1 MAEGVLF
8 DLAGSLIEMLGS
20 AAFEEARL
28 LYGVKDEFQKLVGT
42 IEVIKGVLLDAEEK
56 MVVDNQVKA
65 WLKRLGDIFIVA
77 DDLVDKFHTEPLQR
91 RVMSGNKFTRQVR
104 VFFSSSNQLVFR
116 FKMGHQIKEIREKLE
131 DIRAISNNFQLT
143 IRPIEMIDVRGS
155 SMRETYSYV
164 REEEVIGRE
173 DEKREIIQKLVE
185 MDFGEDVSFIPIIGI
200 GGLGKTT
207 LAQYVFNDEKVQKHF
222 EPKMWVCVS
231 DVFDVKLLVGKIL
244 KSYTTGSLENLQNE
258 LRSRLSGKKYLLVLD
273 DVWNENGEEWHKLEM
288 LLKCGG
294 KGSRVLV
301 TTRSEMVAR
310 ITQSTVGPIKVKGLS
325 EDMSWSLF
333 KRMTFKKGQE
343 PVEGSKEM
351 ELGMEVVKKCKGVP
365 LAIRTI
371 GRLLQQRLWQS
382 GDPQKELSRF
392 LNSEFA
398 KIDQNENDILP
409 TLKLSYNHL
418 PPHLKHCFA
427 YCRIIPKDHE
437 IDVRELV
444 RLWMTQGF
452 IKCSDNK
459 NQSLEDIGYE
469 YFINLLW
476 RSFFQEPQTDEF
488 GDIRT
493 CKMHDLMHDLAIKA
507 AGSNSVIIDQ
517 NPKISNEK
525 CLHVSLVNFDFD
537 LEPNN
542 SLEIF
547 EFFSQ
552 QKRLRTLLLYN
563 CVRLSFSK
571 LENFLS
577 NFKCLRAL
585 GVPSLNIEVL
595 PRNLC
600 ELEHLRYLNLS
611 RNSHLKELPSSLIRL
626 QNLQTLNLKNCNR
639 LVRLPQNMKKLVNL
653 RHLMIEGCDGL
664 REMPPEFGYMSSL
677 HTLDRFV
684 ASESSEFHEL
694 KNLINNLHGSL
705 SIERLRHTTNY
716 SASKTTSK
724 RVICEGK
731 HNLQS
736 LTLNWNLGDDNNYN
750 MVEND
755 EMSIEGLQPP
765 SNLKVLHVWGFMGVR
780 FGGWLSSLDNLVK
793 LKLYWCK
800 KCHYFPKLDQLHSL
814 ELLSIFGVEA
824 EYMCSS
830 AEDDDFDANL
840 FFPSLVTLQIEYCF
854 NLKWWWWKKE
864 VDGNNIRSFPR
875 LSNLVIT
882 DCPNLTSMPLF
893 PTMAKVELR
902 TSSSMALEDTF
913 KMLRGSKA
921 HNTHPNISLLSSIQI
936 IYCEDLTSIMGI
948 DNLPS
953 LVSITIQYCPNLT
966 TLLEGIDNLPALKDI
981 DIKLCHN
988 LTSVLEG
995 VDTLPSLTS
1004 ICIEQCRNLTSVLV
1018 GIDNLPSLES
1028 VNIFNCPNLTSV
1040 LEGIDNLPSL
1050 KSIYIRDCPN
1060 LTSFPG
1066 NFRKMWGSIIMD
1078 CPKLE
1083 ER

>member
-77 DDLVDKFHTEPLQR
+77 DDLVDK
-91 RVMSGNKFTRQVR
+91 
-104 VFFSSSNQLVFR
+104 
-116 FKMGHQIKEIREKLE
+116 
-131 DIRAISNNFQLT
+131 
-143 IRPIEMIDVRGS
+143 
-155 SMRETYSYV
+155 
-164 REEEVIGRE
+164 
-173 DEKREIIQKLVE
+173 
-185 MDFGEDVSFIPIIGI
+185 
-200 GGLGKTT
+200 
-207 LAQYVFNDEKVQKHF
+207 
-222 EPKMWVCVS
+222 
-231 DVFDVKLLVGKIL
+231 
-244 KSYTTGSLENLQNE
+244 
-258 LRSRLSGKKYLLVLD
+258 
-273 DVWNENGEEWHKLEM
+273 
-288 LLKCGG
+288 
-294 KGSRVLV
+294 
-301 TTRSEMVAR
+301 
-310 ITQSTVGPIKVKGLS
+310 
-325 EDMSWSLF
+325 
-333 KRMTFKKGQE
+333 
-343 PVEGSKEM
+343 
-351 ELGMEVVKKCKGVP
+351 
-365 LAIRTI
+365 
-371 GRLLQQRLWQS
+371 
-382 GDPQKELSRF
+382 
-392 LNSEFA
+392 
-398 KIDQNENDILP
+398 
-409 TLKLSYNHL
+409 
-418 PPHLKHCFA
+418 
-427 YCRIIPKDHE
+427 
-437 IDVRELV
+437 
-444 RLWMTQGF
+444 
-452 IKCSDNK
+452 
-459 NQSLEDIGYE
+459 
-469 YFINLLW
+469 
-476 RSFFQEPQTDEF
+476 
-488 GDIRT
+488 
-493 CKMHDLMHDLAIKA
+493 
-507 AGSNSVIIDQ
+507 
-517 NPKISNEK
+517 
-525 CLHVSLVNFDFD
+525 
-537 LEPNN
+537 
-542 SLEIF
+542 
-547 EFFSQ
+547 
-552 QKRLRTLLLYN
+552 
-563 CVRLSFSK
+563 
-571 LENFLS
+571 
-577 NFKCLRAL
+577 
-585 GVPSLNIEVL
+585 
-595 PRNLC
+595 
-600 ELEHLRYLNLS
+600 
-611 RNSHLKELPSSLIRL
+611 
-626 QNLQTLNLKNCNR
+626 
-639 LVRLPQNMKKLVNL
+639 
-653 RHLMIEGCDGL
+653 
-664 REMPPEFGYMSSL
+664 
-677 HTLDRFV
+677 
-684 ASESSEFHEL
+684 
-694 KNLINNLHGSL
+694 
-705 SIERLRHTTNY
+705 HTTNY

-736 LTLNWNLGDDNNYN
+736 LTLNWNLGDDNNNN

-780 FGGWLSSLDNLVK
+780 FG
-793 LKLYWCK
+793 
-800 KCHYFPKLDQLHSL
+800 
-814 ELLSIFGVEA
+814 

-893 PTMAKVELR
+893 PTIAKVELR

-1004 ICIEQCRNLTSVLV
+1004 ICIEQCRNLTSVLE

-1028 VNIFNCPNLTSV
+1028 VNIFNCPSLTSV

-1066 NFRKMWGSIIMD
+1066 NFRKMWGSIEQQDQRRVQTLDGAGNEAVDEKIGAVKNFRGMIQF
-1078 CPKLE
+1078 E
-1083 ER
+1083 EAVDEKIGGVKNFKGM

>member
-8 DLAGSLIEMLGS
+8 DLAASLIEMLGS
-20 AAFEEARL
+20 AAFKEARL
-28 LYGVKDEFQKLVGT
+28 LCGVKDEFQKLVGT
-42 IEVIKGVLLDAEEK
+42 IEVIKGVLVDAEEK
-56 MVVDNQVKA
+56 MAVDNQVKA
-65 WLKRLGDIFIVA
+65 WLKQLGDVFIVA

-104 VFFSSSNQLVFR
+104 LFFSSSNQLVFR
-116 FKMGHQIKEIREKLE
+116 FKMGHHIKDIREKLD
-131 DIRAISNNFQLT
+131 DIRAISNNFHLT
-143 IRPIEMIDVRGS
+143 PRPVERRVSSGS

-185 MDFGEDVSFIPIIGI
+185 MDIKEDVSFIAMVGI

-207 LAQYVFNDEKVQKHF
+207 LAQCVFNDERVQKHF

-273 DVWNENGEEWHKLEM
+273 DVWNENGEEWGKLEM

-333 KRMTFKKGQE
+333 KRMAFKKGEE
-343 PVEGSKEM
+343 PVQGSKEM

-418 PPHLKHCFA
+418 PSHLKHCFA
-427 YCRIIPKDHE
+427 YCRLFPKDHE
-437 IDVRELV
+437 INVRELIQ
-444 RLWMTQGF
+444 LWMAQGF
-452 IKCSDNK
+452 IKYSDDK
-459 NQSLEDIGYE
+459 SQCLEEIGYE

-476 RSFFQEPQTDEF
+476 RSFFQEPETYDF
-488 GDIRT
+488 DDIMT
-493 CKMHDLMHDLAIKA
+493 CKMHDLMHDLAIKV

-517 NPKISNEK
+517 NSKISDEK
-525 CLHVSLVNFDFD
+525 YLHVSFVNFDFD
-537 LEPNN
+537 LETNN

-552 QKRLRTLLLYN
+552 QKRLRTLLIHN
-563 CVRLSFSK
+563 FEGLSFSE
-571 LENFLS
+571 LEGFGS

-585 GVPSLNIEVL
+585 SVPSMRIEVL

-611 RNSHLKELPSSLIRL
+611 GNFRLKVLPSSFIRL
-626 QNLQTLNLKNCNR
+626 QNLQTLNLTNCYS
-639 LVRLPQNMKKLVNL
+639 LVRLPLNMKKLINL
-653 RHLMIEGCDGL
+653 RHLMIDGCKRL

-684 ASESSEFHEL
+684 ASESSGVHEL
-694 KNLINNLHGSL
+694 SNLINNLNGSL
-705 SIERLRHTTNY
+705 TIKRLGCTTNY

-731 HNLQS
+731 HNLDS
-736 LTLNWNLGDDNNYN
+736 LSLEWNSL
-750 MVEND
+750 END
-755 EMSIEGLQPP
+755 EMAIEGLQPP
-765 SNLKVLHVWGFMGVR
+765 SNLKVLSVSYFMGVR

-793 LKLYWCK
+793 LYLYRCK
-800 KCHYFPKLDQLHSL
+800 KCHYFPKLDQLRSL
-814 ELLSIFGVEA
+814 EELYICEVEA

-840 FFPSLVTLQIEYCF
+840 FFPSLVTLHIRYCF

-864 VDGNNIRSFPR
+864 VDGNNEFVRSFPR
-875 LSNLVIT
+875 LSNLEIEMSHH
-882 DCPNLTSMPLF
+882 LTSMPLF
-893 PTMAKVELR
+893 PSIEQVTLIG
-902 TSSSMALEDTF
+902 TSSMALEETF
-913 KMLRGSKA
+913 KMMRGSSKA
-921 HNTHPNISLLSSIQI
+921 HNTHPNISLLRSIVI
-936 IYCEDLTSIMGI
+936 RSCPSLTSLTMEGI
-948 DNLPS
+948 G
-953 LVSITIQYCPNLT
+953 NLT
-966 TLLEGIDNLPALKDI
+966 SLEYIFIENCSNLTSLLEGIDNLASLRTVCI
-981 DIKLCHN
+981 QHCHN
-988 LTSVLEG
+988 LTSILE
-995 VDTLPSLTS
+995 
-1004 ICIEQCRNLTSVLV
+1004 

-1028 VNIFNCPNLTSV
+1028 IHIDACPNLTS
-1040 LEGIDNLPSL
+1040 IPD
-1050 KSIYIRDCPN
+1050 
-1060 LTSFPG
+1060 
-1066 NFRKMWGSIIMD
+1066 NFRKVKHFSIIR

-1083 ER
+1083 ET

>member
-8 DLAGSLIEMLGS
+8 DLAASLIEMLGS

-28 LYGVKDEFQKLVGT
+28 LCGVKDEFQKLVGT

-56 MVVDNQVKA
+56 MAVDNQVKA
-65 WLKRLGDIFIVA
+65 WLKQLGDVFIFA

-91 RVMSGNKFTRQVR
+91 RLMSGNKFTRQVR
-104 VFFSSSNQLVFR
+104 LFFSSSNQLVFR
-116 FKMGHQIKEIREKLE
+116 FKVGHKIKDIREKLY

-143 IRPIEMIDVRGS
+143 IRPIETIVVRGS

-185 MDFGEDVSFIPIIGI
+185 MDFGEDVSFIPIVGI

-207 LAQYVFNDEKVQKHF
+207 LAQYVFNDERVQKHF
-222 EPKMWVCVS
+222 ESKMWVCVS
-231 DVFDVKLLVGKIL
+231 DVFDVKLLVGKIVN
-244 KSYTTGSLENLQNE
+244 SNASNSLENLQNE
-258 LRSRLSGKKYLLVLD
+258 LRSKLSGKKYLLVLD

-382 GDPQKELSRF
+382 GDSQKELSKF

-418 PPHLKHCFA
+418 PSHLKHCFA
-427 YCRIIPKDHE
+427 YCRLFPKDHI
-437 IDVRELV
+437 IDVRELIQ
-444 RLWMTQGF
+444 LWMAQGF
-452 IKCSDNK
+452 IKHSDDK
-459 NQSLEDIGYE
+459 SQCLEEIGYE

-476 RSFFQEPQTDEF
+476 RSFFQEPKTDEF

-493 CKMHDLMHDLAIKA
+493 CKIHDLMHDLAIKV
-507 AGSNSVIIDQ
+507 AGSNSVIIDR
-517 NPKISNEK
+517 NSDIFDEK
-525 CLHVSLVNFDFD
+525 CLHVSLVYFD
-537 LEPNN
+537 LETNY

-552 QKRLRTLLLYN
+552 QKRLRTLLLHS
-563 CVRLSFSK
+563 CKGLSFSK
-571 LENFLS
+571 LEDFLS

-585 GVPSLNIEVL
+585 SVPSMKIEVL

-611 RNSHLKELPSSLIRL
+611 GNSELKVLPSSFIRL

-639 LVRLPQNMKKLVNL
+639 LVRLPHNMNKLVNL
-653 RHLMIEGCDGL
+653 RHLMIGGCNIL

-684 ASESSEFHEL
+684 ASESSGVHEL
-694 KNLINNLHGSL
+694 SNLINNLNGSL
-705 SIERLRHTTNY
+705 TIEGLWRTTNY

-731 HNLQS
+731 HNLHS
-736 LTLNWNLGDDNNYN
+736 LTLQCNILEDN
-750 MVEND
+750 
-755 EMSIEGLQPP
+755 EMAIERLQPP
-765 SNLKVLHVWGFMGVR
+765 SNLKVLHMSHFDGVR
-780 FGGWLSSLDNLVK
+780 LGGWDSSLNNLVK
-793 LKLYWCK
+793 LELNLCGQCQYL
-800 KCHYFPKLDQLHSL
+800 PKLDQLRYL
-814 ELLSIFGVEA
+814 EELKIKWVKA

-830 AEDDDFDANL
+830 GEDDDFDANL

-864 VDGNNIRSFPR
+864 VDGNKIRSFPR
-875 LSNLVIT
+875 LSNLSIYH
-882 DCPNLTSMPLF
+882 CSHLTSMPLF
-893 PTMAKVELR
+893 PTIEKVELH

-913 KMLRGSKA
+913 KMMRGRKA
-921 HNTHPNISLLSSIQI
+921 HNTHPNMSLLRSIVI
-936 IYCEDLTSIMGI
+936 EYCPDLTSLLVEGI

-953 LVSITIQYCPNLT
+953 LRSVSIR
-966 TLLEGIDNLPALKDI
+966 
-981 DIKLCHN
+981 H
-988 LTSVLEG
+988 
-995 VDTLPSLTS
+995 
-1004 ICIEQCRNLTSVLV
+1004 CR
-1018 GIDNLPSLES
+1018 
-1028 VNIFNCPNLTSV
+1028 NLTSV

-1050 KSIYIRDCPN
+1050 ESIRIYITAP
-1060 LTSFPG
+1060 
-1066 NFRKMWGSIIMD
+1066 I
-1078 CPKLE
+1078 
-1083 ER
+1083 